1 MAPKARERPKG
12 LKSAGRLYSEVW
24 LKDSVYKLWQER
36 KDEEGFEKK
45 KKKKRQHRSSSTVPG
60 KPLLF
65 DLFTLKIEVLSA
77 VLQIIIYRH
86 GLKIRCCVKS
96 I

>member
-1 MAPKARERPKG
+1 MRRD
-12 LKSAGRLYSEVW
+12 LR
-24 LKDSVYKLWQER
+24 
-36 KDEEGFEKK
+36 K

-65 DLFTLKIEVLSA
+65 DLFTLKIEVVSA
-77 VLQIIIYRH
+77 ILQIIIYRH
-86 GLKIRCCVKS
+86 GLKIRFCVKS

>member
-1 MAPKARERPKG
+1 MAPKARERRKG

-24 LKDSVYKLWQER
+24 LKDSVYKLCQER

-65 DLFTLKIEVLSA
+65 DLFTLKIEVVSA
-77 VLQIIIYRH
+77 VLQIIIYKR
-86 GLKIRCCVKS
+86 GLKIRCFVKS

>member
-1 MAPKARERPKG
+1 MAPKARERPKD

-36 KDEEGFEKK
+36 KDEEGLE
-45 KKKKRQHRSSSTVPG
+45 KKKRQHRSSSTVPG

-65 DLFTLKIEVLSA
+65 DLFTLKIEVVSA

-86 GLKIRCCVKS
+86 GLKTRCFVNP